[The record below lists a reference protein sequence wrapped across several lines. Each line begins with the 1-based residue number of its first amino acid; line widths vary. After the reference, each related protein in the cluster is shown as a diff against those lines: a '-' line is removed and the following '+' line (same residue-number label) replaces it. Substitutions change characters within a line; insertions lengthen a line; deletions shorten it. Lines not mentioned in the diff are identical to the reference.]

1 MVEKVVF
8 CLHERQ
14 PEGLWLDLIMLN
26 KKKNTCKTVSLV
38 VICYELDV
46 DIHKKSIYLTLEN
59 ADYILTYILQYNLKV
74 SSFSDL
80 S

>member
-1 MVEKVVF
+1 M
-8 CLHERQ
+8 
-14 PEGLWLDLIMLN
+14 
-26 KKKNTCKTVSLV
+26 SLV

-46 DIHKKSIYLTLEN
+46 DIHEKKSIYLTLEN